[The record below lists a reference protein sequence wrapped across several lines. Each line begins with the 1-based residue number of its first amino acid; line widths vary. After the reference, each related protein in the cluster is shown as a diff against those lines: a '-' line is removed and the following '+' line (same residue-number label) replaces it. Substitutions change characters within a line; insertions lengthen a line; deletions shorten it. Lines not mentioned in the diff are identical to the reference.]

1 METLVK
7 KNGSFPVVKTFF
19 DDFFTKDLFDWTDKN
34 FAALG
39 SNIPS
44 VNLKETDT
52 KLEVELAAPGMK
64 KEDFKIEIED
74 NVLKISS
81 EKEEEHEEN
90 RKKDHYVRK
99 EFSYSSFF
107 RSFHLPDSA
116 DDSKVN
122 ATYKEGVLHVTINKK
137 EGSKKKTSK
146 RIDVK

>member
-7 KNGSFPVVKTFF
+7 KNGSFPVAKTFF

-74 NVLKISS
+74 NVLSLYLKDGVHVKDMIKIIQTFGIEFTEKPLKIETKSPLSAFNLRILISLPPLIMISS
-81 EKEEEHEEN
+81 
-90 RKKDHYVRK
+90 
-99 EFSYSSFF
+99 
-107 RSFHLPDSA
+107 
-116 DDSKVN
+116 
-122 ATYKEGVLHVTINKK
+122 
-137 EGSKKKTSK
+137 TS
-146 RIDVK
+146 

>member
-44 VNLKETDT
+44 ANLKETDT

-74 NVLKISS
+74 NVLTISS
-81 EKEEEHEEN
+81 EKEEEHEES

-107 RSFHLPDSA
+107 RSFYLPESA
-116 DDSKVN
+116 DENKVE
-122 ATYKEGVLHVTINKK
+122 ASYKDGVLRVSINKK
-137 EGSKKKTSK
+137 EGSKTKTSR